1 MIYVCAYIA
10 FFNPHL
16 ICSDIMVTARSVLLS
31 SSAEKKKNSS
41 MRRRSDVPPPAANY
55 FEGFTEDEVALIRRD
70 MLKWLQDT
78 GHTSVRALRN
88 SLDQTRGTV
97 APAADIGTP
106 PAKAGKRYLARKRNL
121 CVTCGN
127 QDPTMCCGC
136 RNGKKMIQCHVC
148 FNDDCTYCCSC

>member
-1 MIYVCAYIA
+1 
-10 FFNPHL
+10 
-16 ICSDIMVTARSVLLS
+16 MVTARSVLLS

-97 APAADIGTP
+97 APPADIGTP
-106 PAKAGKRYLARKRNL
+106 PGVRQDRPAAEATPAGFGGPDPHPVL

-127 QDPTMCCGC
+127 QDSTMCCGC
-136 RNGKKMIQCHVC
+136 RDGKKMIQCNVC
-148 FNDDCTYCCSC
+148 FNDDCTYCCSCSC

>member
-1 MIYVCAYIA
+1 
-10 FFNPHL
+10 
-16 ICSDIMVTARSVLLS
+16 MVTARSVLLS

-88 SLDQTRGTV
+88 WLDQTRGTV
-97 APAADIGTP
+97 APPADIGTP
-106 PAKAGKRYLARKRNL
+106 PGVRQDRPAAEATPAGFGGPDLRHLWQPGPDKYVLRLPQWQEN
-121 CVTCGN
+121 
-127 QDPTMCCGC
+127 DPM
-136 RNGKKMIQCHVC
+136 
-148 FNDDCTYCCSC
+148 SCLLQ